1 MSDTET
7 NQQVPAP
14 SAIHD
19 PVCGMTVDPA
29 QARGRAQHQ
38 GESYYFCSPGCMHKF
53 VSDPGK
59 YLSAS
64 YKPGGMSSE
73 ATVQIGASCKID
85 RDPVCGMNV
94 DPANAAASVEYEH
107 KLYHFCCK
115 GCAEKF
121 KSDPQKYLAPSYSP
135 GGMSHKPQMVSI
147 GGFGQP
153 MTAPKPQRDPVCG
166 MNVDPA
172 KAAATFA
179 HKGTTYYFCCRGC
192 AEKFRGEPEKYLAP
206 AGTKAAAP
214 PAPPSAAGT
223 VWVCPMCPEVRETK
237 PVPCPKCGMALEPET
252 PLAPATRTE
261 WTCPMH
267 PEIVRSQPGFCPIC
281 GMALEP
287 RTVAAAEEENP
298 ELRDMTRRFWWS
310 IILGV
315 PLVALAMLRMGP
327 LMHVV
332 SPRAA
337 TWIEF
342 LLATPVVLWA
352 GWPFFQRGWA
362 SVKHRS
368 PNMFTLIALG
378 VGVAYIYSA
387 VATLL
392 PQIFPD
398 TMRTHGGQPEVY
410 FEAAAAIIALVLLGQ
425 VLELKA
431 RSRTGSAIRALL
443 DLSPKLARIMRDDGS
458 EYDVPLDQVKVGD
471 KLRVR
476 PGEKIP
482 TDGTVIDGLSAV
494 DESMITGEPM
504 PVEKRMGDK
513 VIGATVNAT
522 GWLLMRAERVGS
534 DTMLAQIVQ
543 MVSAAQ
549 RSRAPIQRLADRV
562 AAFFVPTVLTIS
574 VITFF
579 VWLLRGPEPRLANAV
594 VNAVAVL
601 IIACPCALGLATP
614 MAIMVGTG
622 RAARAGILIKN
633 AEALETFDKVT
644 TIVLDKTGTLTQG
657 KPELQEVVA
666 FSGETEE
673 SIVKLV
679 ASLERGSEHPL
690 GAAIVDAALANG
702 MRLIPPDGFRSLTGK
717 GVIGVV
723 GGHEVAAGNDR
734 LLEELGIFLEQ
745 TAETH
750 KNQSRHPERNEAQP
764 NGVQGPLSSPTTQV
778 PQVRPSSGLAW
789 DDERSR
795 LDVASIREKA
805 DALRRDGQTVVY
817 AVIDGRPS
825 GLLGIAD
832 PIKPEAP
839 EAVRDLQRA
848 GLRVVML
855 TGDNQTTA
863 QAVARKLGIRDFEAG
878 VLPDHKA
885 DVIKRLQQ
893 QGSTVAMAGDG
904 INDAPALAQANV
916 GVAMATGSDVAMES
930 AGITL
935 LKGDLRALVRARHLS
950 HAVMRNIKQN
960 LFFAFVYNSVGVPIA
975 AGILYP
981 KFGLLLS
988 PIIAAAA
995 MSFSSVSVITNAL
1008 RLRRVKL

>member
-14 SAIHD
+14 SAILD

-29 QARGRAQHQ
+29 QARGRAQHRD
-38 GESYYFCSPGCMHKF
+38 ETYYFCSPGCMHKF

-64 YKPGGMSSE
+64 YNPGGMSSE
-73 ATVQIGASCKID
+73 ATVQIGATCKID
-85 RDPVCGMNV
+85 RDPVCGMSV
-94 DPANAAASVEYEH
+94 DPAKAAASVEYEH

-121 KSDPQKYLAPSYSP
+121 KADPQRYLSPSYKP

-147 GGFGQP
+147 GGMGHAA
-153 MTAPKPQRDPVCG
+153 TANKLQRDPVCG
-166 MNVDPA
+166 MNVDAA
-172 KAAATFA
+172 KAAATFV
-179 HKGTTYYFCCRGC
+179 HKGATYYFCCKGC
-192 AEKFRGEPEKYLAP
+192 AEKFKADPAKYLAP
-206 AGTKAAAP
+206 ASSKPSTAAAP
-214 PAPPSAAGT
+214 TTSAGT
-223 VWVCPMCPEVRETK
+223 VWVCPMCPEVRESK

-252 PLAPATRTE
+252 PLALATRTE

-267 PEIVRSQPGFCPIC
+267 PEIVREQPGFCPIC

-287 RTVAAAEEENP
+287 RTVAAAEQENP
-298 ELRDMTRRFWWS
+298 ELRDMTRRFWGS
-310 IILGV
+310 VVLGV
-315 PLVALAMLRMGP
+315 PLVALSMLSMGP
-327 LMHVV
+327 LAHVI
-332 SPRAA
+332 SARAG

-342 LLATPVVLWA
+342 LLATPIVLWA
-352 GWPFFQRGWA
+352 GRPFFQRGWA

-410 FEAAAAIIALVLLGQ
+410 FEAAAAIIVLVLLGQ

-513 VIGATVNAT
+513 VIGATVNGT

-543 MVSAAQ
+543 MVSNAQ

-574 VITFF
+574 VVTFF

-644 TIVLDKTGTLTQG
+644 AIALDKTGTLTQG
-657 KPELQEVVA
+657 KPELQEVIA
-666 FSGETEE
+666 FSGESEE

-690 GAAIVDAALANG
+690 AAAIVDAALAGG
-702 MRLIPPDGFRSLTGK
+702 MQLIPADGFRSLTGK
-717 GVIGVV
+717 GVIGTV
-723 GGHEVAAGNDR
+723 GGREVAVGNDR
-734 LLEELGIFLEQ
+734 LLEEVGI
-745 TAETH
+745 
-750 KNQSRHPERNEAQP
+750 
-764 NGVQGPLSSPTTQV
+764 
-778 PQVRPSSGLAW
+778 
-789 DDERSR
+789 
-795 LDVASIREKA
+795 LDLDAAIRDKA
-805 DALRRDGQTVVY
+805 DSLRRDGQTVVY
-817 AVIDGRPS
+817 AVIDGRAS

-832 PIKPEAP
+832 PIKPEAL

-863 QAVARKLGIRDFEAG
+863 QAVARKLGISDFEAG

-885 DVIKRLQQ
+885 EVIKKLQQ
-893 QGSTVAMAGDG
+893 QGITVAMAGDG

-916 GVAMATGSDVAMES
+916 GVAMATGTDVAMES

-960 LFFAFVYNSVGVPIA
+960 LFFAFIYNSVGVPIA

-995 MSFSSVSVITNAL
+995 MSLSSVSVITNAL
-1008 RLRRVKL
+1008 RLRRVRL